1 MTVQQASSEGNSN
14 DKTGSHLVQAGHTLV
29 IIRFTRVGILESYQ
43 HAQLAVPF
51 YTTVAVLLSLSFPHK
66 SRHTWR
72 RGPYFSCLHQIA
84 LWAYL
89 RNIFLIAKC

>member
-1 MTVQQASSEGNSN
+1 MTVQQASSDDNSN
-14 DKTGSHLVQAGHTLV
+14 DQTGSHLVQAGHTLL
-29 IIRFTRVGILESYQ
+29 IIRFTRLSILELDQ
-43 HAQLAVPF
+43 HTQLAVPF

-72 RGPYFSCLHQIA
+72 RSPYFNSLHQIA

-89 RNIFLIAKC
+89 RNIFLIANC